1 VERERGDSGEE
12 YQGDDGGKKERES
25 DEGAVVERV
34 VGVDKVGQVGGY
46 AEKGGGEGQDWGR
59 GGHFTEYY

>member
-1 VERERGDSGEE
+1 VKRERGDSGEE

-46 AEKGGGEGQDWGR
+46 AEKGGGEGQD
-59 GGHFTEYY
+59 